1 MIQMIESLDKDIKS
15 AIINIQTIFEK
26 MESMIIMKDIEDTKK
41 KKKDQSQTSRHITYD
56 I

>member
-41 KKKDQSQTSRHITYD
+41 KKDQSQTSRHITYD